1 MAKVKVKRKSTF
13 IDMTA
18 MSDVTVLLLTFFML
32 TSTFIQKEPVTV
44 TTPGSVSEI
53 KIPESDILQILVDP
67 QGKVFMTLDKQEDRV
82 EVLKKVGEEYGI
94 TFTPEEINKFRL
106 ANSFGVP
113 ISQMKAFLALS
124 EDEQDAT
131 LKELGIPTDSTDNQ
145 FKVWVKSA
153 REQNRNLRIAI
164 KADQT
169 TPYPEIKTIMTSLQ
183 DIRENRY
190 NLITSLKVVAPEESA
205 RRHTTLTIMAE
216 IQESSGKT
224 GKSKQKKFSVRVD
237 FTPMVDMNM
246 LLITFFMLC
255 TSLSKPQTME
265 ISMPTNDKV
274 TEEEQTKIKASQAVT
289 LLLGADDKVYYYFGE
304 PNYEDYTSLKETDYS
319 PEGLRAMLLDRNKEV
334 TARINDLK
342 QQKKDE
348 KITEE
353 QFKEQAAEI
362 KKDKNAPTV
371 VIKGTDES
379 SYKNLIDALDEM
391 QICNISRYAI
401 VDITD
406 GDKFLLDNYEQ
417 KGELTRNIDR

>member
-1 MAKVKVKRKSTF
+1 
-13 IDMTA
+13 
-18 MSDVTVLLLTFFML
+18 
-32 TSTFIQKEPVTV
+32 
-44 TTPGSVSEI
+44 
-53 KIPESDILQILVDP
+53 
-67 QGKVFMTLDKQEDRV
+67 
-82 EVLKKVGEEYGI
+82 
-94 TFTPEEINKFRL
+94 
-106 ANSFGVP
+106 
-113 ISQMKAFLALS
+113 
-124 EDEQDAT
+124 
-131 LKELGIPTDSTDNQ
+131 
-145 FKVWVKSA
+145 
-153 REQNRNLRIAI
+153 
-164 KADQT
+164 
-169 TPYPEIKTIMTSLQ
+169 
-183 DIRENRY
+183 
-190 NLITSLKVVAPEESA
+190 
-205 RRHTTLTIMAE
+205 MAE

-274 TEEEQTKIKASQAVT
+274 TEEEQT
-289 LLLGADDKVYYYFGE
+289 KVYYYFGE

-417 KGELTRNIDR
+417 KGELTKNIDR

>member
-1 MAKVKVKRKSTF
+1 
-13 IDMTA
+13 
-18 MSDVTVLLLTFFML
+18 
-32 TSTFIQKEPVTV
+32 
-44 TTPGSVSEI
+44 
-53 KIPESDILQILVDP
+53 
-67 QGKVFMTLDKQEDRV
+67 
-82 EVLKKVGEEYGI
+82 
-94 TFTPEEINKFRL
+94 
-106 ANSFGVP
+106 
-113 ISQMKAFLALS
+113 
-124 EDEQDAT
+124 
-131 LKELGIPTDSTDNQ
+131 
-145 FKVWVKSA
+145 
-153 REQNRNLRIAI
+153 
-164 KADQT
+164 
-169 TPYPEIKTIMTSLQ
+169 
-183 DIRENRY
+183 
-190 NLITSLKVVAPEESA
+190 
-205 RRHTTLTIMAE
+205 MAE
-216 IQESSGKT
+216 IQERSGKT

-391 QICNISRYAI
+391 QSCNISRYAI

-406 GDKFLLDNYEQ
+406 GDKFLRDNYEQ
-417 KGELTRNIDR
+417 KGELTKNIDR

>member
-1 MAKVKVKRKSTF
+1 
-13 IDMTA
+13 
-18 MSDVTVLLLTFFML
+18 
-32 TSTFIQKEPVTV
+32 
-44 TTPGSVSEI
+44 
-53 KIPESDILQILVDP
+53 
-67 QGKVFMTLDKQEDRV
+67 
-82 EVLKKVGEEYGI
+82 
-94 TFTPEEINKFRL
+94 
-106 ANSFGVP
+106 
-113 ISQMKAFLALS
+113 
-124 EDEQDAT
+124 
-131 LKELGIPTDSTDNQ
+131 
-145 FKVWVKSA
+145 
-153 REQNRNLRIAI
+153 
-164 KADQT
+164 
-169 TPYPEIKTIMTSLQ
+169 
-183 DIRENRY
+183 
-190 NLITSLKVVAPEESA
+190 
-205 RRHTTLTIMAE
+205 MAE

-371 VIKGTDES
+371 VIKGTGRVELQKSDRRVGR
-379 SYKNLIDALDEM
+379 DADL
-391 QICNISRYAI
+391 QHQQVC
-401 VDITD
+401 
-406 GDKFLLDNYEQ
+406 
-417 KGELTRNIDR
+417 DRGHYRRRQVPAR

>member
-1 MAKVKVKRKSTF
+1 MGIQDARMDENGYVYGTVPGDPSLPTVGL
-13 IDMTA
+13 IAHMDTA
-18 MSDVTVLLLTFFML
+18 PDASGAD
-32 TSTFIQKEPVTV
+32 IQARIVEYT
-44 TTPGSVSEI
+44 GG
-53 KIPESDILQILVDP
+53 DILLN
-67 QGKVFMTLDKQEDRV
+67 
-82 EVLKKVGEEYGI
+82 GEKGI
-94 TFTPEEINKFRL
+94 YLRE
-106 ANSFGVP
+106 
-113 ISQMKAFLALS
+113 
-124 EDEQDAT
+124 
-131 LKELGIPTDSTDNQ
+131 TDY
-145 FKVWVKSA
+145 A
-153 REQNRNLRIAI
+153 
-164 KADQT
+164 
-169 TPYPEIKTIMTSLQ
+169 
-183 DIRENRY
+183 
-190 NLITSLKVVAPEESA
+190 SLKRNHGKHLIVTDG
-205 RRHTTLTIMAE
+205 TT
-216 IQESSGKT
+216 
-224 GKSKQKKFSVRVD
+224 
-237 FTPMVDMNM
+237 
-246 LLITFFMLC
+246 
-255 TSLSKPQTME
+255 
-265 ISMPTNDKV
+265 
-274 TEEEQTKIKASQAVT
+274 
-289 LLLGADDKVYYYFGE
+289 LLGADDKVYYYFGE